1 MRLWSLH
8 PSHLDRQ
15 GLLAV
20 WREALLA
27 QQVLN
32 GGTRGYRH
40 HPQLLRFR
48 ETEHPQAVIA
58 TYLTVIADDA
68 SRRGYRFD
76 RSKIPVLTAT
86 VLIPVTQGQI
96 DFERQHLHAKLSV
109 RDPQAL
115 AVFQALAQVQ
125 IHPLFT
131 LVPGP
136 IALWERV

>member
-20 WREALLA
+20 WRESLLA
-27 QQVLN
+27 QQVLS

-48 ETEHPQAVIA
+48 ETEHPRAAIA
-58 TYLTVIADDA
+58 TYLVVIADEA
-68 SRRGYRFD
+68 QRRGYRFD
-76 RSKIPVLTAT
+76 RSKIPALTT
-86 VLIPVTQGQI
+86 TDLIPVTQGQI
-96 DFERQHLHAKLSV
+96 DFEHQHLQTKLAM
-109 RDPQAL
+109 RDQQAL
-115 AVFQALAQVQ
+115 AVFQTLTQVQ
-125 IHPLFT
+125 IHPLFI

-136 IALWERV
+136 VASWERI